1 MSYVVGP
8 LISVIVLLYYLHSR
22 LYAFDSVGHQ
32 QTGLQTLIKDIS
44 ARIFSSVQYERELLV
59 LSDGGTVALD
69 WVQICAHFRPEAP
82 TVVMMHG
89 LCGSS
94 ASEYLIHVVEVL
106 ISKGFR

>member
-1 MSYVVGP
+1 
-8 LISVIVLLYYLHSR
+8 LLTFNTFFRLKNSR
-22 LYAFDSVGHQ
+22 LYALDSVGHQ

-44 ARIFSSVQYERELLV
+44 ARIFSSVEYKRELLP

-69 WVQICAHFRPEAP
+69 WVQICEHFKEDAP

-94 ASEYLIHVVEVL
+94 NSEYLIHVVEVL
-106 ISKGFR
+106 VSKGFR

>member
-1 MSYVVGP
+1 M
-8 LISVIVLLYYLHSR
+8 IVFSQFVLHSR

-32 QTGLQTLIKDIS
+32 QTGLQTFIKDLS
-44 ARIFSSVQYERELLV
+44 ARIFSSVQYKREILT

-69 WVQICAHFRPEAP
+69 WVQICDHFRDDAP

-94 ASEYLIHVVEVL
+94 NSEYLIHVVEVL